1 MKVVLQ
7 KVSHASVITNELYNE
22 IQTGYMLLVGVSET
36 STKEDA
42 KKLAEKIVKA
52 RVFEDNDGKI
62 NLSIKDVGGEILSI
76 SQFTLYADVR
86 KGNRPSFVGAASK
99 EHANELYEYFSE
111 QLREEGVL
119 VKTGFFGEHMDVR
132 LTNSGPI
139 TIIYESKEG
148 KII

>member
-7 KVSHASVITNELYNE
+7 KVSHASVMTNELFNE
-22 IQTGYMLLVGVSET
+22 INKGFMLLVGVSET

-52 RVFEDNDGKI
+52 RTFEDDDGKI
-62 NLSIKDVGGEILSI
+62 NLSLKDVGGEILS
-76 SQFTLYADVR
+76 
-86 KGNRPSFVGAASK
+86 AASGDYAK
-99 EHANELYEYFSE
+99 ELYEYFNE
-111 QLREEGVL
+111 ELRSHGVN

-139 TIIYESKEG
+139 TLIYEAKEG
-148 KII
+148 KIV